1 MGELYPS
8 ALRGSGYGFGIFGQ
22 RVANTVAPSL
32 VGFLLASATG
42 VTSTILF
49 INMFLFVTVILSL
62 FLPET
67 EGSELE

>member
-8 ALRGSGYGFGIFGQ
+8 AMRGSGFGLGIFGQ
-22 RVANTVAPSL
+22 RVANTIAPSL

-42 VTSTILF
+42 ATSTILF
-49 INMFLFVTVILSL
+49 INAFLFATVLLGL